1 MPFFRCLRGAAEAR
15 IDEIPCIFP
24 ASREFGI
31 FRDEFAADLP
41 PSSGESPANL
51 TSSIRVRPGRP
62 ILAPKKR
69 LGPPSRRAITEN
81 HRSRGVAASQSL
93 DNGALTRDEGC
104 LPFFSGLDT
113 LSSIFRGFAV
123 SALGKTRCK
132 TPSLSV
138 ASIRSRSMFS
148 DSVKTRS

>member
-1 MPFFRCLRGAAEAR
+1 MPSIARGT
-15 IDEIPCIFP
+15 DGSDP
-24 ASREFGI
+24 S
-31 FRDEFAADLP
+31 